1 MDLVVGDDVVNLVEV
16 TNFPQTPS
24 AKLRAVCQHD
34 NHLCAFNHLLI
45 KACLGK
51 VRDRKAK
58 AEVDAIDAEEKDATG
73 NVFTSRTV
81 LYENARISLILRKN
95 IAMTDITNHG
105 GSILDRAGIP
115 ARLSWG
121 YLGILI
127 FMMGDGVEQGWLSPY
142 LLERG
147 MTIQESA
154 SLFTVYGITIAIS
167 SWFSGVLAE
176 GFGPKRTMLMG
187 VLLYIL
193 GTVGFVGYAMPDLDY
208 ALMLMTYAVRGFG
221 YPLFAYSFLVW
232 ITYRSP
238 KEKLGAAVGWFW
250 FVFTGGLNVFGAY
263 YSSWAITELG
273 YLNTLWSSIFWVL
286 LGAFFALV
294 LTKDK
299 FQAASAAAGSRAR
312 ELVKGLTIVKEEP
325 KVLLGGIVR
334 VINTTAQFAFP
345 VFLPTYMALHGFS
358 TTQWLQIWGTIF
370 TSNIL
375 FNLIFGFV
383 GDRLGWRN
391 TVMWF
396 GGVGCAIS
404 TLLFF
409 YTPQFA
415 DGNFWLV
422 LIPGILWGALLA
434 GYVPLSALVPSLVKK
449 DKGAAMAILNL
460 GAGLPVFIG
469 PAIVGLFIGVVG
481 DAGVAWILACLYL
494 VSAILTKFITLPDNV
509 RTANHM
515 KEEVPLSASE
525 S

>member
-1 MDLVVGDDVVNLVEV
+1 MNGALK
-16 TNFPQTPS
+16 S
-24 AKLRAVCQHD
+24 
-34 NHLCAFNHLLI
+34 
-45 KACLGK
+45 
-51 VRDRKAK
+51 
-58 AEVDAIDAEEKDATG
+58 
-73 NVFTSRTV
+73 
-81 LYENARISLILRKN
+81 
-95 IAMTDITNHG
+95 G
-105 GSILDRAGIP
+105 GSLLDKVGLP
-115 ARLSWG
+115 APLAWG

-154 SLFTVYGITIAIS
+154 SLFTAYGITIAIS

-176 GFGPKRTMLMG
+176 GFGPKKTMLMG
-187 VLLYIL
+187 VFLYIL
-193 GTVGFVGYAMPDLDY
+193 GTVGFVGYGMPDLDFGV
-208 ALMLMTYAVRGFG
+208 MLITYAIRGFG

-238 KEKLGAAVGWFW
+238 QQKLGAAVGWFW

-263 YSSWAITELG
+263 YSSWAIIELG
-273 YLNTLWSSIFWVL
+273 YLNTLWSSIFWVV
-286 LGAFFALV
+286 LGAFFALA

-299 FQAASAAAGSRAR
+299 FLGENKEAAGSKAR
-312 ELVKGLTIVKEEP
+312 ELIKGLTILREEP

-334 VINTTAQFAFP
+334 IINTTAQFAFP
-345 VFLPTYMALHGFS
+345 VFLPTYMATHGFS
-358 TTQWLQIWGTIF
+358 TTEWLQIWGTIF

-383 GDRLGWRN
+383 GDRFGWRN

-415 DGNFWLV
+415 GGNFWIV

-460 GAGLPVFIG
+460 GAGLPVFVG
-469 PAIVGLFIGVVG
+469 PALVGIFIGLVG
-481 DAGVAWILACLYL
+481 DEGVVWILAGLYL
-494 VSAILTKFITLPDNV
+494 ISAVLTKFITLPDNV
-509 RTANHM
+509 RTAHHV
-515 KEEVPLSASE
+515 KVPSSV
-525 S
+525 

>member
-1 MDLVVGDDVVNLVEV
+1 MNRE
-16 TNFPQTPS
+16 
-24 AKLRAVCQHD
+24 
-34 NHLCAFNHLLI
+34 I
-45 KACLGK
+45 KNSGPL
-51 VRDRKAK
+51 
-58 AEVDAIDAEEKDATG
+58 
-73 NVFTSRTV
+73 
-81 LYENARISLILRKN
+81 
-95 IAMTDITNHG
+95 
-105 GSILDRAGIP
+105 LDRVGLP
-115 ARLSWG
+115 PTLGWG

-147 MTIQESA
+147 MSIQQSA

-176 GFGPKRTMLMG
+176 GFGPRRTMLMG
-187 VLLYIL
+187 VVLYIL
-193 GTVGFVGYAMPDLDY
+193 GTVGFVGYGMPDLNFGV
-208 ALMLMTYAVRGFG
+208 MLITYAIRGFG

-238 KEKLGAAVGWFW
+238 QQKLGAAVGWFW

-263 YSSWAITELG
+263 YSSWAIIELG

-286 LGAFFALV
+286 VGAFFALV

-299 FQAASAAAGSRAR
+299 FVPENKQAAGSKAR
-312 ELVKGLTIVKEEP
+312 ELVKGLTILKEEP

-334 VINTTAQFAFP
+334 IINTTAQFAFP
-345 VFLPTYMALHGFS
+345 VFLPTYMATHGFS
-358 TTQWLQIWGTIF
+358 TTEWLQIWGTIF
-370 TSNIL
+370 TSNII

-383 GDRLGWRN
+383 GDKLGWRN

-396 GGVGCAIS
+396 GGVGCAAS

-415 DGNFWLV
+415 GGNFWIV

-460 GAGLPVFIG
+460 GAGLPVFVG
-469 PAIVGLFIGVVG
+469 PALVGIFIGLVG
-481 DAGVAWILACLYL
+481 DEGVVWMLAGLYL
-494 VSAILTKFITLPDNV
+494 ISALLTKYITLPDNV
-509 RTANHM
+509 RTAHDVKQDVLVKM
-515 KEEVPLSASE
+515 
-525 S
+525 